1 MSDRL
6 ELKANLTLDDAGTI
20 IGIAW
25 PFGAPD
31 RTGDVIEKGAI
42 RLPAALPILNEHDQ
56 RQCIGVWET
65 VTETDAGIEV
75 KGRLFVEGVAPAKAA
90 REQIRRGVIGGL
102 SIGYRNNGFERLPG
116 GGRRLTDIS
125 LTEISICRSPIN
137 RDARITEVKS
147 EPHSDQE
154 THMEPAVQNE
164 QEAIDDNAEL
174 KAFGDNIVK
183 LTSRLDRIETRLNRP
198 NLSADN
204 DHTEP
209 STERKAF
216 ATYLR
221 HGDGTPDTERKALSV
236 TSDTHGGY
244 LAPAEM
250 SSEFIR
256 DLVEWSPIRT
266 IASVRTT
273 TAPAVTYPKRTGITN
288 ARYVGENEEQSAS
301 EPTFGQV
308 SVRIREAS
316 TYVDLSNQLL
326 ADASSI
332 EAEVRL
338 ALAEDFGKLEGE
350 KFIHGDGVLEP
361 EGLLTATGIAE
372 TLNGHA
378 TNLSADQLIALMY
391 ALPAA
396 YRARGSWLMNGGTLA
411 KLRTLKDGQGNYL
424 WQPSYQAG
432 QPEMI
437 LGRPV
442 VEAVDMPNVEA
453 GAFPIL
459 FGDFA
464 AGYRIVDR
472 QDLQVLVNPYIIATT
487 SQTRIH
493 AWRRHGAR
501 VIQPAALRKLKMATA

>member
-1 MSDRL
+1 MNRL
-6 ELKANLTLDDAGTI
+6 ETKADLSVDEAGTI
-20 IGIAW
+20 TGLAW
-25 PFGAPD
+25 PFGEAD
-31 RTGDVIEKGAI
+31 RVGDVIEPGAF
-42 RLPAALPILNEHDQ
+42 RFPSTLPILSEHDQ
-56 RQCIGVWET
+56 SQVIGVWESAE
-65 VTETDAGIEV
+65 ETDAGLVV
-75 KGRLFVEGVAPAKAA
+75 KGRLFVEGVEPARAA
-90 REQIRRGVIGGL
+90 RERIRKGIVGGL
-102 SIGYRNNGFERLPG
+102 SISFRHDGFERLPS
-116 GGRRLTDIS
+116 GGRKFSDIS
-125 LTEISICRSPIN
+125 VSEISICRRPVHPG
-137 RDARITEVKS
+137 ARILEVKS
-147 EPHSDQE
+147 EPQQE
-154 THMEPAVQNE
+154 SSMEPEVQTE
-164 QEAIDDNAEL
+164 PEAGDNVEL
-174 KAFGDNIVK
+174 KALNDNFTK
-183 LTSRLDRIETRLNRP
+183 LTARLDQMERRLSRP
-198 NLSADN
+198 NLAGDK
-204 DHTEP
+204 DRDEP
-209 STERKAF
+209 SIERKAF
-216 ATYLR
+216 ASYLR
-221 HGDGTPDTERKALSV
+221 HGDRTPEIELKALSV

-244 LAPAEM
+244 FAPPEM

-273 TAPAVTYPKRTGITN
+273 SAPAVTYPKRTGITN
-288 ARYVGENEEQSAS
+288 ARYVGENEEQTES

-316 TYVDLSNQLL
+316 TYVDVSNQLL
-326 ADASSI
+326 ADAGTI
-332 EAEVRL
+332 ESEVRL

-350 KFIHGDGVLEP
+350 KFVHGDGVLEP

-378 TNLSADQLIALMY
+378 TNLSADQLITLMY

-442 VEAVDMPNVEA
+442 VEAVDMPDVAAN
-453 GAFPIL
+453 AFPIM

-472 QDLQVLVNPYIIATT
+472 VADLQVLVNPYIIATT

-501 VIQPAALRKLKMATA
+501 VIQPAALRKLKMATS